1 MDRPHFVNLDAAPGD
16 VAIQW
21 AAGKLA
27 QAHAESGATEH
38 GPRIVVGLT
47 TSPKP
52 GIWHGLDDVHL
63 PEGDDSFVI
72 ACHKDA
78 PELLVW
84 GTTTRGVVYG
94 LLELADRLAHGA
106 AVTAKDFVTP
116 MVRSPKARLR
126 SVSRCFSSEI
136 EDKGWFHDREGWR
149 RYLDMLATNRFNR
162 VALTFGMPYN
172 YPYQNGYLTDVYL
185 HFAYPFLVAPEGHDV
200 RVRELSDD
208 ERADNLETLQFIGRE
223 AERRGLEFHLG
234 LWTHGY
240 DFDDTPRANYTID
253 GITPDNHA
261 AYCRDALHALLV
273 AVPQIRGVTLRVHIE
288 GGVPEA
294 SYDFWTVVFQ
304 GIARTGRP
312 IEVDLHAKGVEPK
325 LIDTAIRSGL
335 PVNISPKYLAEHMG
349 LPYHQAAIRREE
361 SPPEGDVPS
370 AMSFSEGS
378 RRFLRYSYG
387 DLLSRARDYSVSFR
401 IWPGT
406 QRILLWGDPDIAGG
420 YGQLSTI
427 AGATG
432 VEICEPLSYKGRMGS
447 GQPGGRFNYTDGA
460 LIPKYDWQKH
470 EIFYRIWGRRLHDA
484 AAEGPELLRLL
495 DTRCGDAADD
505 VAKALTGIGG
515 VLNIVTQAYGPS
527 ACNHYYWP
535 EIYDNL
541 SLINPP
547 GQLPYGD
554 DFDQP
559 GRFGNAPTFD
569 PQLFAN
575 PAQYATEAL
584 ADRQS
589 HRYTPLD
596 VAGWLDAR
604 AETGLAAAKAAE
616 ARNGADLPETRR
628 ILADVRILAGIARFF
643 AAKFRAGCSWEIYL
657 KTGDPELF
665 RAAKRQYAAAI
676 EHWKSAADTGT
687 KIYQKN
693 LSCGPF
699 TWLQGNWADRVQAM
713 VRDLNDIEA
722 WHVDTRLPLSADA
735 DTLARVKALI
745 AQGGRMQTAAAGHA
759 PPSAFV
765 PGAPVKLRL
774 ARRADWFAA
783 PVLHYR
789 RLNQAESWLQSEMTP
804 DGADYMATIPGPYTD
819 SDFELQYYFSVETP
833 AGPCLVPGL
842 TADLSNQPYFV
853 LCAENTPKGDDR

>member
-1 MDRPHFVNLDAAPGD
+1 
-16 VAIQW
+16 
-21 AAGKLA
+21 
-27 QAHAESGATEH
+27 
-38 GPRIVVGLT
+38 
-47 TSPKP
+47 
-52 GIWHGLDDVHL
+52 
-63 PEGDDSFVI
+63 
-72 ACHKDA
+72 
-78 PELLVW
+78 
-84 GTTTRGVVYG
+84 
-94 LLELADRLAHGA
+94 
-106 AVTAKDFVTP
+106 

-294 SYDFWTVVFQ
+294 SYDFWSVVFQ

-387 DLLSRARDYSVSFR
+387 DLLSRAREYSVSFR

-406 QRILLWGDPDIAGG
+406 QRILLWGDPDMAGG

-559 GRFGNAPTFD
+559 GGFGNAPTFD

-596 VAGWLDAR
+596 GLTRGPKQGWR
-604 AETGLAAAKAAE
+604 PQRPPKPGMVQTSPK
-616 ARNGADLPETRR
+616 
-628 ILADVRILAGIARFF
+628 
-643 AAKFRAGCSWEIYL
+643 RAGFWRMCASWPAL
-657 KTGDPELF
+657 PGSLLPSF
-665 RAAKRQYAAAI
+665 APVVRG
-676 EHWKSAADTGT
+676 KSTSRPAT
-687 KIYQKN
+687 Q
-693 LSCGPF
+693 SF
-699 TWLQGNWADRVQAM
+699 S
-713 VRDLNDIEA
+713 E
-722 WHVDTRLPLSADA
+722 
-735 DTLARVKALI
+735 
-745 AQGGRMQTAAAGHA
+745 
-759 PPSAFV
+759 PPSANM
-765 PGAPVKLRL
+765 
-774 ARRADWFAA
+774 RR
-783 PVLHYR
+783 PS
-789 RLNQAESWLQSEMTP
+789 NIGNPPQ
-804 DGADYMATIPGPYTD
+804 
-819 SDFELQYYFSVETP
+819 TP
-833 AGPCLVPGL
+833 ARKSTREICLAGRSPGFRAIGPTACRQWCATLTTSKLGTSTPACRCLRMPTRLRG
-842 TADLSNQPYFV
+842 SRP
-853 LCAENTPKGDDR
+853 